1 MPGERAVSSRGRRA
15 ARVTARGDPAPD
27 SMTDFI
33 ASFPDALPRA
43 HCDELIARFEASP
56 RRQPGRTGQGVDPSK
71 KQSLD
76 LDLSRAPELR
86 EDLSRI
92 GDAVLRCLVAYVR
105 RFPFLVVGA
114 VATSIQGEDGAL
126 LELTHER
133 IPVLDDQK
141 LTRVV
146 THLYRLGDLNL
157 QRYRAGKDGYHH
169 WHSEIYPHPHD
180 ASQDSLHR
188 VLFFLLYLND
198 VAEGG
203 ETAFYYQG
211 AKIPPRAGTL
221 LLAPAGF
228 THTHKGH
235 VPRSNDKYVV
245 TSWVLFRTAAQVY
258 GRPPGA

>member
-1 MPGERAVSSRGRRA
+1 MI
-15 ARVTARGDPAPD
+15 
-27 SMTDFI
+27 DFI

-56 RRQPGRTGQGVDPSK
+56 RKQPGRTGQGVDPGK
-71 KQSLD
+71 KQSV
-76 LDLSRAPELR
+76 DLSLSHAPELR
-86 EDLSRI
+86 ADLARL
-92 GDAVLRCLVAYVR
+92 GDAALGCLVRYVR

-114 VATSIQGEDGAL
+114 VATSIRGDDGAL

-133 IPVLDDQK
+133 IAVMDEAE

-146 THLYRLGDLNL
+146 THLYRLGDVNL
-157 QRYRAGKDGYHH
+157 QRYRAHQGGYHH

-211 AKIPPRAGTL
+211 TKIPPRAGTL

-235 VPRSNDKYVV
+235 VPRSNDKYVA
-245 TSWVLFRTAAQVY
+245 TSWVLFQTAASLY
-258 GRPPGA
+258 GRDPGA